1 MTTLHLPLKREWFDK
16 IRSGFK
22 TEEYRDLNEFWTKRL
37 TENPVITKDYIKPG
51 KPKKFDSV
59 VFTCGY
65 PKKTDTSRRIEFR
78 NPKIE
83 VRYGQEEWGAKK
95 DFVYFVITWD
105 QE

>member
-1 MTTLHLPLKREWFDK
+1 MKTLTLPLKREWFEM

-22 TEEYRDLNEFWTKRL
+22 TEEYRDLNDFWAKRL
-37 TENPVITKDYIKPG
+37 AENPVITKDYIMPG

-83 VRYGQEEWGAKK
+83 VRCGQEEWGAEHGKA
-95 DFVYFVITWD
+95 YFVITW
-105 QE
+105 EA

>member
-1 MTTLHLPLKREWFDK
+1 MTTLTLPLKRKWFDM

-22 TEEYRDLNEFWTKRL
+22 TEEYRDLNDFWAKRL

-65 PKKTDTSRRIEFR
+65 PKKTDNSRRMELK
-78 NPKIE
+78 NPKIRIGE
-83 VRYGQEEWGAKK
+83 GRPEWGAEPGKM
-95 DFVYFVITWD
+95 YFVITW
-105 QE
+105 EK